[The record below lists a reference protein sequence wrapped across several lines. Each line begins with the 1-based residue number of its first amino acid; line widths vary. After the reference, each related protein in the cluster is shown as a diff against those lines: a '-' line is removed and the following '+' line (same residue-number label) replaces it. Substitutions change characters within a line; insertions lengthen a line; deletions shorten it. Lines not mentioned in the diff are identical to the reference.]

1 MKKFRCAFFSS
12 DLDLNDHVLCFNIA
26 LENDEQELNG
36 EAIECYN
43 KAIEL
48 NPTEEWHKEELI
60 RAQAKASR

>member
-1 MKKFRCAFFSS
+1 M
-12 DLDLNDHVLCFNIA
+12 NDHVLCFNIA